1 MKIDV
6 NEKTHEELIEKISEK
21 NPELI
26 EKFKDDQELNKEIG
40 QITPQSKIDYRSPPL
55 SLKSL
60 QKLYGI
66 YSEDEDIEK
75 SNEFALWSGI
85 LLRYF
90 NDNEFGLY
98 ISFEDGLLEFPD
110 DTDFVIEPV
119 STPDIKQAIIEP
131 AIIAPAPAI
140 IAPAPAISVYGG
152 GGADTQQHS
161 GSETFANFVHY
172 GLRST
177 EVDWLYMSSLP
188 HQSKNNMILV
198 LEEFKRK
205 GINDI

>member
-1 MKIDV
+1 INV
-6 NEKTHEELIEKISEK
+6 NEKTHEELIGKISEK
-21 NPELI
+21 NPELFK
-26 EKFKDDQELNKEIG
+26 KFKDDPELNEEIA
-40 QITPQSKIDYRSPPL
+40 QITLKSKIDYRSPPL

-119 STPDIKQAIIEP
+119 STPDIKQAIIAPEQ
-131 AIIAPAPAI
+131 AIIAQDIIAPAQPI
-140 IAPAPAISVYGG
+140 IAPAQPIIPPAPAISVYGG
-152 GGADTQQHS
+152 GGVDTQQH
-161 GSETFANFVHY
+161 G
-172 GLRST
+172 G
-177 EVDWLYMSSLP
+177 
-188 HQSKNNMILV
+188 
-198 LEEFKRK
+198 
-205 GINDI
+205 